1 MEYTMN
7 LHEQTKL
14 FNDAI
19 QTASRHLIIKPEFIV
34 KDYWITYMLWN
45 LSNYQNRDQVVFKG
59 GTSLSK
65 AYKLINRF
73 STDVDLAVIQNPDFS
88 GNRIKSEIRKIEKA
102 VANGLLESHIPRLTS
117 KGSRFRKSAYVYPV
131 NDKYEDDNI
140 VIIETNYFANPYP
153 YEERGIESFIAT
165 FLRDTR
171 NEKVIEDFNL
181 QPFTINVL
189 DRFQTL
195 IEKLVSLIRFSF
207 QQNSLEGVR
216 SKIRHFYDLYYL
228 MQTKEGEEFIASVD
242 FRERFKK
249 LLLHDQQSF
258 DEPKGWGKYELS
270 ESILVSDFEIVWEKL
285 KDDYTKE
292 LSFFAYTAIPDEQ
305 RVAESFRRLISYI
318 Q

>member
-1 MEYTMN
+1 MN

-19 QTASRHLIIKPEFIV
+19 QTASIHLEIKPEFIV

-73 STDVDLAVIQNPDFS
+73 STDVDLAVIQNPELS
-88 GNRIKSEIRKIEKA
+88 GNKIKSEIRKIEKT
-102 VANGLLESHIPRLTS
+102 VANGLSELEVPQLTS

-131 NDKYEDDNI
+131 NGKFEDENI

-153 YEERGIESFIAT
+153 YEEREIESFIAT
-165 FLRDTR
+165 FLRDTS
-171 NEKVIEDFNL
+171 NEKAIEDFNL
-181 QPFTINVL
+181 KPFSINVL

-207 QQNSLEGVR
+207 QQDSLEGVR

-228 MQTKEGEEFIASVD
+228 LQTKEGEEFIANAD
-242 FRERFKK
+242 FRERFNN

-258 DEPKGWGKYELS
+258 DEPKGWGKHELS
-270 ESILVSDFEIVWEKL
+270 DSILVSDFETVWEKL
-285 KDDYTKE
+285 KDTYNKE
-292 LSFFAYTAIPDEQ
+292 LSIYAYAAIPDEQ
-305 RVAESFRRLISYI
+305 LVAESFRRLISRI
-318 Q
+318 K